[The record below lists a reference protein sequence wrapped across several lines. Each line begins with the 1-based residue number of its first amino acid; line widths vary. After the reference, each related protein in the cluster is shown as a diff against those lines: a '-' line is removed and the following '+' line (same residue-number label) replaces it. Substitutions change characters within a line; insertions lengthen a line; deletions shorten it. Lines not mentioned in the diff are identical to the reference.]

1 MIASSAFV
9 LTALTLTGIYMQA
22 GDEKSQD
29 DGYTLDF
36 TAIEDNLESK
46 NREIAR
52 NNPMTDHSAKT
63 LEVPGDLNLED
74 DLDYMPLEAGSGNIE
89 IPGMTAVQGEEL
101 PLEEKTKDPEKP
113 ADEEGTAGGEAS
125 GKAEVSED
133 GKQADAGA
141 EAVNP
146 EPAVSEPVNPE
157 PVYTEPVNTEPVN
170 TDPVTV
176 EQAAADA
183 GNGPELHFAASD
195 GLLRP
200 LEGEAVIPFSMNG
213 GVYFSTLD
221 LYKYNPALMLS
232 AQEGTSV
239 YACAAGR
246 VVDIFQDSEIGQAVT
261 MDLGDG
267 YQITYGQLKGINVAL
282 NSYVDPGDMIGSVA
296 APTKYFIREGAN
308 LYLKLTQ
315 NEEPVDP
322 ELLFR

>member
-36 TAIEDNLESK
+36 TAIEDNLENK
-46 NREIAR
+46 NREIAM
-52 NNPMTDHSAKT
+52 NTPMTDHSERT
-63 LEVPGDLNLED
+63 LDVPGNLED

-89 IPGMTAVQGEEL
+89 IPGMTTVLGEESL
-101 PLEEKTKDPEKP
+101 INEKTKDDQKTP
-113 ADEEGTAGGEAS
+113 AKEEAS
-125 GKAEVSED
+125 GGEEAGKTEAPDD

-141 EAVNP
+141 EPAEA
-146 EPAVSEPVNPE
+146 EPA
-157 PVYTEPVNTEPVN
+157 YTEPVTVEPISTEPVT
-170 TDPVTV
+170 TDPVIAEVTV
-176 EQAAADA
+176 ADA
-183 GNGPELHFAASD
+183 GSGPELHFAESD

-200 LEGEAVIPFSMNG
+200 LEGEALIPFSMNG

-221 LYKYNPALMLS
+221 LYKYNPALMLA

-267 YQITYGQLKGINVAL
+267 YKITYGQLKGLNVAL